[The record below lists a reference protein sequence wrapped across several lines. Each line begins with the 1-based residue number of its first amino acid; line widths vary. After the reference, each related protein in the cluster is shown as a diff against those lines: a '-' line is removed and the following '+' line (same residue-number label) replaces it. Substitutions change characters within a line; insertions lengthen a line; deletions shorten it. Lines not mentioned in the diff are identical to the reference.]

1 MARWGEG
8 AKGAMGGAVAGGS
21 IGGVPGAIIGG
32 TVGGALGMFGGGG
45 GGPQAQAPSWNSHYN
60 LPGFSK
66 QFGRYQEI
74 ANQYGKRQAPT
85 IAESGFRGDQSSL
98 VRLLQAQAKG
108 QGAGQEL
115 VRMQAQQAADR
126 AGAQQLGAA
135 QGQVGSGAMGARNAA
150 LGSAALQSEVGGQA
164 AMGGLAAQL
173 GATEQLGGVL
183 QGARGQD
190 LSRGEANAGLVMQNR
205 QTNDQAVME
214 ALRQRLQASQMQQQG
229 GLEFNR
235 NVTGFNTAL
244 AGKAP
249 QPSWGDQLMGFGV
262 GVGQM
267 GMMGRG
273 GSTAGTTAIR
283 KPSGYYTQP
292 YSPDNGGG
300 QPYGFD
306 PNRY

>member
-1 MARWGEG
+1 MAQWGEG
-8 AKGAMGGAVAGGS
+8 AKGAMGGAVAGGA
-21 IGGVPGAIIGG
+21 IGGPLGAGIGAIA
-32 TVGGALGMFGGGG
+32 GGALGMFGGGG
-45 GGPQAQAPSWNSHYN
+45 GGPQVHAPTWNSHYN

-66 QFGRYQEI
+66 QFGRYQQI

-85 IAESGFRGDQSSL
+85 IAESGFRPGQESL
-98 VRLLQAQAKG
+98 VRMLQAQAAGKG
-108 QGAGQEL
+108 PGQEL

-126 AGAQQLGAA
+126 AGAQQLAAA

-205 QTNDQAVME
+205 QTNDQAVLE

-229 GLEFNR
+229 GLEYNR
-235 NVTGFNTAL
+235 NVAGFNTAL
-244 AGKAP
+244 AGKPP
-249 QPSWGDQLMGFGV
+249 QPSFGDKLMGFGI
-262 GVGQM
+262 GVGSM

-273 GSTAGTTAIR
+273 GGGSTPYRSSDYGSTAFN
-283 KPSGYYTQP
+283 P
-292 YSPDNGGG
+292 YGNGGTASK
-300 QPYGFD
+300 PNYGF
-306 PNRY
+306 